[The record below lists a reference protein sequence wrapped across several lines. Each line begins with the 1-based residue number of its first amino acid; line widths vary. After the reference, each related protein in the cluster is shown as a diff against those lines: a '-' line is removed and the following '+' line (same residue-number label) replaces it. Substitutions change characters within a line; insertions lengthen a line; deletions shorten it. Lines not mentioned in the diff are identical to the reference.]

1 MEEAVDELVSALQ
14 VRPAG
19 EDRFCTMA
27 PTWFAGDRVFGGAIV
42 AQALNSA
49 LHTVGDTG
57 MRPHS
62 LHGCFLRS
70 VRPGAELDFQVERW
84 RDGRAF
90 STRHVTISQADKR
103 VMTATVS
110 FHVDESGDEYQ
121 LPMDPDVP
129 RPESLPANEWD
140 RPFES
145 REAGAVT
152 ADDGSYRS
160 TRRVWFRL
168 PSRLPDDPVV
178 HATLAAYIS
187 DMTGDSFRPLSLGTW
202 GRHVDAS
209 LDHALWLHRP
219 FRVDEW
225 LFYDLQAVANA
236 GGRALV
242 RGSLYNTNGQLCL
255 SLAQELLIR
264 EL

>member
-1 MEEAVDELVSALQ
+1 VDEVVDELVSVLQ
-14 VRPAG
+14 VSPAG
-19 EDRFCTMA
+19 EDRFRGSA
-27 PTWFAGDRVFGGAIV
+27 LGWSENDRVFGGVVV
-42 AQALNSA
+42 AEALNAA
-49 LHTVGDTG
+49 LQTVENTA

-70 VRPGAELDFQVERW
+70 TRPGAELDFQVERW

-90 STRHVTISQADKR
+90 STRHVTVDQADRR

-110 FHVDESGDEYQ
+110 FHVDELGDEYQ
-121 LPMDPDVP
+121 LAMDADVP
-129 RPESLPANEWD
+129 LPEALPSSEWN

-145 REAGAVT
+145 REAGPLT
-152 ADDGSYRS
+152 AGDGKFRS
-160 TRRVWFRL
+160 TRRVWLRL
-168 PSRLPDDPVV
+168 PSRLPDNPAL
-178 HATLAAYIS
+178 HATLAAYVS
-187 DMTGDSFRPLSLGTW
+187 DMTGNSFRPLSLDTW
-202 GRHVDAS
+202 GRHTDAS

-225 LFYDLQAVANA
+225 LFYDLQAVVNV

-242 RGSLYNTNGQLCL
+242 RGSLYDRSGQLCL